1 MEPHAWTLDSEP
13 QAVESLTVTSA
24 DGTGIAVERSGD
36 GPPLVLVH
44 GTAGDHGDW
53 RSVRPTLA
61 EAFTV
66 YAIDRRGR
74 GQSGDA
80 DEYALEREF
89 EDVAAVV
96 ESIDRPVF
104 LLGHSFGGLCSIEA
118 ALRTDNIATL
128 VLYEPLVPVGS
139 GELVSPEVLGQLET
153 LLSEG
158 DREAALVMF
167 LREMVGVSDDEIT
180 AIEGG
185 PEWTA
190 GLAAVHTVP
199 RESRGLNGYLFDP
212 SRFENMTTTTI
223 LLVGSES
230 PGYLQQFTETVAE
243 ALPES
248 QLVTLQGQGHAAMNT
263 DPEGFARTVVELL
276 GMHSLTDGS
285 DHTANTTVADRN
297 ERLVRE
303 YFQAVWNDGDLELF
317 DTDVVSDDYLMH
329 HQSNVD
335 YSVEGLR
342 EAWADW
348 HRAFPDLS
356 NEIEELIA
364 TDNRVVIRY
373 RFSGTHEGPVMDV
386 PATGRRVETVGMVIF
401 RIEDGQLVE
410 EWAMDD
416 IFGLLE
422 QLGELGETTPSVL

>member
-1 MEPHAWTLDSEP
+1 MEPHEWPVDSDLL
-13 QAVESLTVTSA
+13 AVESITVTSA
-24 DGTGIAVERSGD
+24 DGTAIAVERSGD

-74 GQSGDA
+74 GHSGDA
-80 DEYALEREF
+80 DEYTLEREF
-89 EDVAAVV
+89 EDVATVV

-104 LLGHSFGGLCSIEA
+104 LLGHSFGGLCSLEA

-128 VLYEPLVPVGS
+128 VLYEPLVPVGV
-139 GELVSPEVLGQLET
+139 GELVSPETLSQLET
-153 LLSEG
+153 LLSED

-167 LREMVGVSDDEIT
+167 LREMVGLSDEEIS

-199 RESRGLNGYLFDP
+199 RESRGLNGYLFDQT
-212 SRFENMTTTTI
+212 RFDTMTTRTI
-223 LLVGSES
+223 LFVGSES
-230 PGYLQQFTETVAE
+230 PGYLQQFTESVAD

-248 QLVTLQGQGHAAMNT
+248 RLLKLQGQGHAAMNT
-263 DPEGFARTVVELL
+263 DPEAFARTVVELL
-276 GMHSLTDGS
+276 EINYSTNGS
-285 DHTANTTVADRN
+285 GSTENTTVADRN
-297 ERLVRE
+297 EHLVRD
-303 YFQAVWNDGDLELF
+303 YFQAVWNDGVLELF
-317 DTDVVSDDYLMH
+317 DTDVVSDGYVMH
-329 HQSNVD
+329 HQSDVD
-335 YSVEGLR
+335 YSVEELR

-356 NEIEELIA
+356 NEIEDLIA
-364 TDNRVVIRY
+364 TDDRVVVRY

-386 PATGRRVETVGMVIF
+386 PATRKRVETAGIVIF
-401 RIEDGQLVE
+401 RLEDEQIVE
-410 EWAMDD
+410 AWAMDD
-416 IFGLLE
+416 VLGLRQ
-422 QLGELGETTPSVL
+422 QLGASC

>member
-1 MEPHAWTLDSEP
+1 MVPQAGTVDSEP
-13 QAVESLTVTSA
+13 LVVESITVTSA
-24 DGTGIAVERSGD
+24 DGTAIAVERSGD
-36 GPPLVLVH
+36 GPPLVFVH

-53 RSVRPTLA
+53 RSVRPTLD

-74 GQSGDA
+74 GRSGDA
-80 DEYALEREF
+80 SEYALEREF

-104 LLGHSFGGLCSIEA
+104 LLGHSFGGLCSLEA

-128 VLYEPLVPVGS
+128 VLYEPLVPVES
-139 GELVSPEVLGQLET
+139 GELVSPAVLGELET
-153 LLSEG
+153 LLSDG

-167 LREMVGVSDDEIT
+167 LREMVGVSDDEIN

-185 PEWTA
+185 PEWKA

-212 SRFENMTTTTI
+212 RRFENMTTTTI
-223 LLVGSES
+223 LLVGSET

-248 QLVTLQGQGHAAMNT
+248 RLVTLQGQGHAAMNT
-263 DPEGFARTVVELL
+263 APEEFVRTVVELL
-276 GMHSLTDGS
+276 GTHYSTGGS
-285 DHTANTTVADRN
+285 GPVENTTVADRN
-297 ERLVRE
+297 EQLVRE

-329 HQSNVD
+329 HQSDVD
-335 YSVEGLR
+335 YSVEELR

-348 HRAFPDLS
+348 HQAFPDLS
-356 NEIEELIA
+356 NEIEDLIA

-386 PATGRRVETVGMVIF
+386 PATGKRVETTGTVIF
-401 RIEDGQLVE
+401 SLEDGQIVE

-416 IFGLLE
+416 VFGLL
-422 QLGELGETTPSVL
+422 QQIGECS